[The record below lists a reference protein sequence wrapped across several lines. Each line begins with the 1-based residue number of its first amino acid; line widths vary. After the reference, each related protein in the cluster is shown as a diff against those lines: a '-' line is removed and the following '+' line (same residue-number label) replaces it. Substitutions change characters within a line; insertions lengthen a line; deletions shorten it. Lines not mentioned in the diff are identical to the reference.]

1 MNFGCGNCTEYGSYF
16 ENEVRVRVRK
26 KIGEKSW
33 YGKRKVYGLFLKSK
47 VRVRNKLRNMYGYHI
62 NLSILSWKY
71 AEISLQKKVNIW
83 GKKKDYRV
91 FSFIILSISTEKE
104 REKYGYGYGYG
115 YGRKIEIS
123 CTGKERVRM
132 RSIQEGTEKGTGTGH
147 FTLWK
152 YGNGYG
158 FKLSWNSGT
167 GTGTDTGE
175 YQYWKYWYGFRTRTR
190 TSEYGA
196 NTLVVILEHRSI
208 RSSPT

>member
-26 KIGEKSW
+26 KIGGKSW

-115 YGRKIEIS
+115 RKIEIS

-132 RSIQEGTEKGTGTGH
+132 RSPQEGTEKGTGTGH

-167 GTGTDTGE
+167 GTGTGTGE
-175 YQYWKYWYGFRTRTR
+175 YQYWKYWYGFRTCTR
-190 TSEYGA
+190 TPEYGWDP
-196 NTLVVILEHRSI
+196 IL
-208 RSSPT
+208 